1 VAEGLGS
8 GLLVSLIIGSG
19 IVARLGEGAPLA
31 LLQHAVAVGAGLA
44 ALIVVTQPVSGAHL
58 NPLIT
63 AAAWRSGALRGPVA
77 LATVGAQL
85 VGASLGAVVTAVS
98 FGDAP
103 IAISTVARG
112 GFGVLV
118 GEAVATL
125 GLVLVI
131 LGLVRSGRASAIP
144 VAAGA
149 WVTAAILATSSTG
162 FANPAVA
169 LARVLTATATGLAP
183 ASLPGFLGAQAVA
196 LVLAMALLA
205 VLHPTDPAR
214 AGTVDPDRTN
224 PEARA

>member
-1 VAEGLGS
+1 
-8 GLLVSLIIGSG
+8 
-19 IVARLGEGAPLA
+19 
-31 LLQHAVAVGAGLA
+31 LLQHAVAVGVGLA
-44 ALIVVTQPVSGAHL
+44 ALIVVTQPISGAHL

-63 AAAWRSGALRGPVA
+63 AAAWWSGALRGPVA
-77 LATVGAQL
+77 LATVGAQA
-85 VGASLGAVVTAVS
+85 VGASLGAVVAAVS

-112 GFGVLV
+112 GAGVLV

-131 LGLVRSGRASAIP
+131 VGLVRSGRSSAIP

-162 FANPAVA
+162 FANPAVT
-169 LARVLTATATGLAP
+169 LARALTATATGIAP
-183 ASLPGFLGAQAVA
+183 ASLPGFLGAQVVA
-196 LVLAMALLA
+196 LVLATALLA
-205 VLHPTDPAR
+205 VLHPTDPAN
-214 AGTVDPDRTN
+214 AGAVDPDRTN